1 MALDDVLDAL
11 AAGHSERPKSD
22 PRRDCLR
29 GLTVAFLRAS
39 PPHRCNNLLH
49 RSIPFDAPLTPAGVR
64 SNGRDEYF
72 TVNECPTCGRPIEDA
87 WRVCPLCASP
97 LDGATVTRSALSSSS
112 SSVEEGRFPA
122 GTILAGRYRIL
133 GLIGQ
138 GGMGEVYRA
147 FDQILSQTVAL
158 KFLAAG
164 ELDEAA
170 LVRFRNEVRVAR
182 QVSHPNV
189 CRVYDIGFVEGTH
202 FISMEYLD
210 GENLASLLRRIGRLP
225 TDKAIEFTRK
235 LCAGLAAAHERGVL
249 HRDLKPANIMIDG
262 RGQLRITDFGLA
274 AFAREVAEQSAQWYS
289 GLHGARTKGGQRG
302 YHAQRH
308 LFPGARPL
316 RDVHW
321 QAARRLLIQPF

>member
-1 MALDDVLDAL
+1 M
-11 AAGHSERPKSD
+11 
-22 PRRDCLR
+22 
-29 GLTVAFLRAS
+29 
-39 PPHRCNNLLH
+39 
-49 RSIPFDAPLTPAGVR
+49 
-64 SNGRDEYF
+64 
-72 TVNECPTCGRPIEDA
+72 
-87 WRVCPLCASP
+87 CPLCASP

-122 GTILAGRYRIL
+122 GTILAGRYQIL

-202 FISMEYLD
+202 FISMELD

-225 TDKAIEFTRK
+225 TDKAIE
-235 LCAGLAAAHERGVL
+235 
-249 HRDLKPANIMIDG
+249 
-262 RGQLRITDFGLA
+262 LRA
-274 AFAREVAEQSAQWYS
+274 SSARASPRPTSVACCTA
-289 GLHGARTKGGQRG
+289 T
-302 YHAQRH
+302 
-308 LFPGARPL
+308 
-316 RDVHW
+316 
-321 QAARRLLIQPF
+321 